1 MRYVFGDYE
10 VDTQRYELRHAGTPR
25 ALEPQVFSVLV
36 YLVQHRDR
44 MVPKDELLAQ
54 LWPQQYVS
62 EAVLSQYLMLV
73 RRAVG
78 DSGSQQRVI
87 KTVRRRGY
95 RFVATVEERTE
106 APPSQS
112 APMASV
118 STALPPPAAE
128 RSDAALPLR
137 GGSPLQCPECQHAN
151 PAGAKF
157 CNACATPLQLC
168 CPSCGTENPPGARFC
183 YQCATPLTGPPLATR
198 RPTEPLTYTPA
209 YLTEKILTSRAALEG
224 ERKQVTVMFADI
236 TGSLAL
242 IEGLD
247 PEEARQRL
255 DPVLHLMMEA
265 VHRYEGTVNQVLGD
279 GIMALF
285 GAPVAHEDHAL
296 RACYAALAMQAALRR
311 YGDEVRQTQGLT
323 VQIRV
328 GLNSGDVVVQAIGN
342 DLSMDYSA
350 VGQTVHLAARMEQLA
365 IPGSILLSAA
375 TLHQVE
381 GLVQVKTIGPMAVK
395 GLTKPVEVFELVG
408 AAVVR
413 PWLRAAVAQRPTRF
427 VGRHIELQAL
437 GEALA
442 RTISEHGQLV
452 AVSGEPGLGKS
463 RLLYE
468 FSHGPLT
475 ADWRLLE
482 TGAMSYGQATPY
494 LLIRDLLRAYFE
506 IDDQDDEHT
515 MLEKVD
521 KRLTW
526 DMALQ
531 ETRPMVLALLDMA
544 VDAPEWQS
552 LDPPQR
558 RRCIIE
564 GVKRL
569 LLQRSQAQPL
579 LVLIENLHWIDAGTQ
594 AVLDSLIESVPAG
607 RLLLLVSYRPE
618 YQHRWESK
626 TYYTQLRLHPLSSEA
641 AEELLDVLL
650 GEDDEL
656 QPVKRLLLERSEGNP
671 FFLEESIRSLVE
683 TQVLSGE
690 RGAYHL
696 AKPLASLQ
704 VPATVQAILAARIDR
719 LPQAEKQLLQSAAV
733 IGREI
738 SFPLLQAL
746 AEMSEDDLRRGL
758 AHLQKAEFLV
768 ETRLYPELAYAFT
781 HALTHD
787 VAYESLLHRQR
798 RVLHARIVTAIERL
812 WADRLATQVEQLAHH
827 AVRGELWEKA
837 LGYCHQAGIK
847 ATTRS
852 AHREAVGCFEHAL
865 SALQHLPETQETLEQ
880 AIDLHFNLRNA
891 LLPLRET
898 GRIFD
903 HLRRAETLARRLHDQ
918 RRLGQT
924 FAYLAEYFRLTGDST
939 QAVDSGKRALAL
951 AAALGDFALQVM
963 ATHFLGT
970 VYSGVGEYRH
980 AVDYFSRNVAALTG
994 ELCRERLGMTGLP
1007 AVMSRTWLVSCLA
1020 DLGEFDAGIARGE
1033 EAIQLA
1039 EAVEHPFSLTQAY
1052 YALGTLFLRR
1062 GALPQAIQI
1071 LQRGLA
1077 LCQEAGIVT
1086 WFPAVAAAAGYAYI
1100 LSGRIPEA
1108 LPLLQQA
1115 VARDTSEGIAPAHVL
1130 RVAYLSEAYLL
1141 AGRRD
1146 EAEALAMRALRFART
1161 LQARGNEAY
1170 ALRLHGE
1177 IHAQQEPLASEVA
1190 DAHYQQAL
1198 ALATELGMRPLQ
1210 AHCHLGLGILS
1221 TKRGQLTRAG
1231 VELSAAIE
1239 LFHTM
1244 GMTFWLPR
1252 AQATLAQAG
1261 YNPLPSKSSM

>member
-10 VDTQRYELRHAGTPR
+10 LDTQRYELRHAGIPR
-25 ALEPQVFSVLV
+25 ALEPQVFNVLL

-44 MVPKDELLAQ
+44 MVPKEELLEQ

-62 EAVLSQYLMLV
+62 EAVLSQRLMLV
-73 RRAVG
+73 RRAIG

-95 RFVATVEERTE
+95 RFVAAVEERSE
-106 APPSQS
+106 ALPSQS
-112 APMASV
+112 APMSSV
-118 STALPPPAAE
+118 SAALPPPAEE
-128 RSDAALPLR
+128 RSDTGEPLR
-137 GGSPLQCPECQHAN
+137 GGPPLQCPECQHAN

-157 CNACATPLQLC
+157 CNACATPLQLR
-168 CPSCGTENPPGARFC
+168 CPSCGTENPPGAQFC
-183 YQCATPLTGPPLATR
+183 YQCATPLAGSPPATR
-198 RPTEPLTYTPA
+198 RPPEPLAYTPA

-224 ERKQVTVMFADI
+224 ERKQVTVLFADI

-255 DPVLHLMMEA
+255 DPVLRLMMEA

-296 RACYAALAMQAALRR
+296 RACYAALAMQAALHR
-311 YGDEVRQTQGLT
+311 YGDEVHRTQGLT

-328 GLNSGDVVVQAIGN
+328 GLNFGDVVVQAIGN
-342 DLSMDYSA
+342 DLSMNYSA

-365 IPGSILLSAA
+365 TPGSILLPVA

-381 GLVQVKTIGPMAVK
+381 GLVQVNAIGSIAVK

-408 AAVVR
+408 AAAVR
-413 PWLRAAVAQRPTRF
+413 PWLRAAAAQGLTRF

-442 RTISEHGQLV
+442 RTVSEHGQLV
-452 AVSGEPGLGKS
+452 AVSGEPGMGKS

-515 MLEKVD
+515 IREKVD

-531 ETRPMVLALLDMA
+531 EMRPMVLALLDVA
-544 VDAPEWQS
+544 GDAPEWQS
-552 LDPPQR
+552 LDSPQR
-558 RRCIIE
+558 RRRIIE

-569 LLQRSQAQPL
+569 LLQESQVQPL

-607 RLLLLVSYRPE
+607 RLLLLVSYRPG
-618 YQHRWESK
+618 YQHGWESK

-650 GEDDEL
+650 GEADDL
-656 QPVKRLLLERSEGNP
+656 QPVKLLLLERSEGNP

-696 AKPLASLQ
+696 AKPLASMQ

-719 LPQAEKQLLQSAAV
+719 LPPEEKQLIQSAAV
-733 IGREI
+733 IGREM

-746 AEMSEDDLRRGL
+746 AEMPEDDLRRGL

-768 ETRLYPELAYAFT
+768 ETRLYPDLAYAFT

-787 VAYESLLHRQR
+787 VAYDSLLHRQR
-798 RVLHARIVTAIERL
+798 RVLHARIVAAIERL
-812 WADRLATQVEQLAHH
+812 WADRLSTQVEQLAHH
-827 AVRGELWEKA
+827 AVHGELWEKA
-837 LGYCHQAGIK
+837 LGYCRQAGIK
-847 ATTRS
+847 TTMRS
-852 AHREAVGCFEHAL
+852 AHREAVECFAQAL
-865 SALQHLPETQETLEQ
+865 AALQHLPETPETLGQ
-880 AIDLHFNLRNA
+880 AIDLHFDVRNA
-891 LLPLRET
+891 LLPLGDQEQVCE
-898 GRIFD
+898 
-903 HLRRAETLARRLHDQ
+903 HLRMAETLARRLNDQ
-918 RRLGQT
+918 RRLGRT
-924 FAYLAEYFRLTGDST
+924 FAYLADYFRVTGEPGR
-939 QAVDSGKRALAL
+939 AVESGEHALAL
-951 AAALGDFALQVM
+951 ATALGDFTLQVM
-963 ATHFLGT
+963 ATFYLGAAC
-970 VYSGVGEYRH
+970 SALGEYRR
-980 AVDYFSRNVAALTG
+980 AVDYFSRNVVLLTG
-994 ELCRERLGMTGLP
+994 ELLRERFGMTGLP
-1007 AVMSRTWLVSCLA
+1007 AVMSRTWCVSCLA
-1020 DLGEFDAGIARGE
+1020 DLGEFDEGIARGD
-1033 EAIQLA
+1033 EAVQLA
-1039 EAVEHPFSLTQAY
+1039 EAAEHPFSLTQAY

-1062 GALPQAIQI
+1062 GDLPKAIPV
-1071 LQRGLA
+1071 LERGLA
-1077 LCQEAGIVT
+1077 LCQRAGIVT
-1086 WFPAVAAAAGYAYI
+1086 WFPTVAAALGYAYT
-1100 LSGRIPEA
+1100 LSDRIPEA

-1115 VARDTSEGIAPAHVL
+1115 VAQDPSQGISAGHAR

-1146 EAEALAMRALRFART
+1146 EAADLATSALTFART

-1170 ALRLHGE
+1170 ALWLHGE
-1177 IHAQQEPLASEVA
+1177 IHAQQASLAGAAA
-1190 DAHYQQAL
+1190 DVYYQQAL
-1198 ALATELGMRPLQ
+1198 ALAKELGMRPLQ
-1210 AHCHLGLGILS
+1210 AHCHLALGTLS
-1221 TKRGQLTRAG
+1221 TKRGQLAQAR
-1231 VELSAAIE
+1231 VELSTAIE
-1239 LFHTM
+1239 LFHLM
-1244 GMTFWLPR
+1244 GMTFWLPQ
-1252 AQATLAQAG
+1252 AQATLAQARG
-1261 YNPLPSKSSM
+1261 GPPPRR